1 MKMLFVILLIIRRGE
16 VILDRVQA
24 QGQLGFL
31 HCCTHLSL
39 KFSQLKES
47 QIFKAAFVI
56 KVSKAKYSAQASF
69 IQLPVHVHGHLNILK
84 KGKVKGHFRFTQ
96 IQYIFKVKLNLCP
109 SGCSLRTIVFLF
121 HNINYGNVNRYF

>member
-1 MKMLFVILLIIRRGE
+1 MEDEDAISNV
-16 VILDRVQA
+16 VDDREGWGDFGQSSS

-39 KFSQLKES
+39 KFTQLKES

-69 IQLPVHVHGHLNILK
+69 IQPWAFEQER
-84 KGKVKGHFRFTQ
+84 KGRGAF
-96 IQYIFKVKLNLCP
+96 
-109 SGCSLRTIVFLF
+109 
-121 HNINYGNVNRYF
+121 